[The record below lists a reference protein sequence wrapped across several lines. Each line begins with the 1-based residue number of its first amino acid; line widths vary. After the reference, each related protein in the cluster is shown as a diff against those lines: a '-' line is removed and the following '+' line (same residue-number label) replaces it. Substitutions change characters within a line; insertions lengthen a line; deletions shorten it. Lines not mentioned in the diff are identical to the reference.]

1 MKEKKTMYKF
11 KTKPWAHQLMALDY
25 LYPRDVAALYTD
37 MGTGKT
43 KIMIDLIVNR
53 GFKFV
58 LICCT
63 NKGCAVW
70 EKQISIHSDIR
81 SEMVLNLAGVS
92 SEEKVSRLTEKAS
105 RLKFVQESDPLIV
118 IVNYEGVWRE
128 PFANTLLKLGCK
140 GLIDA
145 VICDE
150 SHRIKSPSSKCS
162 WFLKSI
168 GNKVKHRYLV
178 TGTPLAENPMDIY
191 AQYRFLD
198 PTIFGTRF
206 NDFKARYQNLDVQ
219 KSARVGFPVLDKNTP
234 YVNLDELQEKMFSCA
249 FMAKSSVEL
258 PKRLNIVKTFQLGKK
273 AARAYDEVTKE
284 GVLIEKAGTL
294 EISSVL
300 TLSIRQQ
307 QLTSGFVPLETDDKQ
322 KIIKRLDRS
331 RIEELQELLDGL
343 GEEPVVVFAR
353 FRSDL
358 TQIRK
363 LCKEMD
369 IGYSELSGK
378 HDDHDIWLEG
388 KTQVLGVQY
397 TSGSES
403 VDLTRA
409 HYCVYYSLTNSLAL
423 YLQSKKRIHRPG
435 QTKPV
440 IYYYL
445 VADIGKKGSIDRTIL
460 EALQKKKDV
469 TEYILQKGFQE

>member
-1 MKEKKTMYKF
+1 MKEQMKYRF
-11 KTKPWAHQLMALDY
+11 KTKPWNHQLMALDY
-25 LYPRDVAALYTD
+25 LYKRDTAALYTD

-92 SEEKVSRLTEKAS
+92 SEEKVSRLTEKIS
-105 RLKFVQESDPLIV
+105 RLKFVQESDPLVV
-118 IVNYEGVWRE
+118 IVNYEGVWRR
-128 PFANTLLKLGCK
+128 PFSNLLLKLGCK
-140 GLIDA
+140 GLIDT

-168 GNKVKHRYLV
+168 GKKVKCRYLV

-198 PTIFGTRF
+198 PTIFGTSF
-206 NDFKARYQNLDVQ
+206 DAFKSRYQNLDVHR
-219 KSARVGFPVLDKNTP
+219 SAKVGFPVLDEKKP
-234 YVNLDELQEKMFSCA
+234 YIHLDELKEKMFSCA
-249 FMAKSSVEL
+249 FMAESSIEL
-258 PKRLNIVKTFQLGKK
+258 PKRLNIVKNFQLGKK
-273 AARAYDEVTKE
+273 AINTYKEVTKE
-284 GVLIEKAGTL
+284 GALIEGSGTL
-294 EISSVL
+294 EISSIL
-300 TLSIRQQ
+300 TLSLRQQ
-307 QLTSGFVPLETDDKQ
+307 QITSGFIPLETDEKQ
-322 KIIKRLDRS
+322 KIIKRIDKS
-331 RIEELQELLDGL
+331 RIEELQELLESL
-343 GEEPVVVFAR
+343 GKEPVVVFAK

-358 TQIRK
+358 TQICK
-363 LCKEMD
+363 LCGAM
-369 IGYSELSGK
+369 GVSYSELSGK
-378 HDDHDIWLEG
+378 RDDHVDWLEE

-409 HYCVYYSLTNSLAL
+409 HYCIYYSLTNSLAL
-423 YLQSKKRIHRPG
+423 YLQSKKRVHRPG

-440 IYYYL
+440 VYYYL
-445 VADIGKKGSIDRTIL
+445 IASINGKKSIDRLIL

-469 TEYILQKGFQE
+469 TEYIMQNC